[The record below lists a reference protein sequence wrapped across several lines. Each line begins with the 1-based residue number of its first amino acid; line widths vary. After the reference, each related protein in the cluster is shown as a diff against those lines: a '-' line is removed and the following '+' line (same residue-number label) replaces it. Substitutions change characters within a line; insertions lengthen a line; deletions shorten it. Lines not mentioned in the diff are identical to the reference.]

1 MSETVNRRYLLYGPL
16 PALDI
21 LKIDNNVD
29 IGTAFNQGDEMGSWG
44 ALIMSFF
51 GAFFASMTLY
61 WQFDESGLKLVL
73 PFIVFGIIAFF
84 AVRVIRQRGDGITPS
99 ERTKKV
105 ISWSSIGEGVGF
117 FLASNIVMNFH
128 HPEFLMP
135 VMALVVGLH
144 FIPIAYAARFL
155 PFYTLSGVLIFF
167 ALIRFVLGAPLG
179 SAISGFMSAGGLWVA
194 SALAIW
200 RDARFKRKNGSVIVT
215 SA

>member
-1 MSETVNRRYLLYGPL
+1 MLEAVDSRYLPYGRL

-21 LKIDNNVD
+21 LKIDNNID
-29 IGTAFNQGDEMGSWG
+29 IVTTFNQGDEMGSWG

-73 PFIVFGIIAFF
+73 PFIVFGMIAFF
-84 AVRVIRQRGDGITPS
+84 AVHVIRQPGDGIAPS
-99 ERTKKV
+99 ERAKKV
-105 ISWSSIGEGVGF
+105 ISWSSIGEGVGL
-117 FLASNIVMNFH
+117 FLASNIVMNCH

-135 VMALVVGLH
+135 AMALVVGLH
-144 FIPIAYAARFL
+144 FIPIAYAAHFS
-155 PFYTLSGVLIFF
+155 PFYTLGGGLIFVG
-167 ALIRFVLGAPLG
+167 LIGFVLGAPLG

-194 SALAIW
+194 SVLAIW

>member
-1 MSETVNRRYLLYGPL
+1 MRAVGTRYLPYRRL
-16 PALDI
+16 PALAI

-167 ALIRFVLGAPLG
+167 ALIGFVLGAPLG